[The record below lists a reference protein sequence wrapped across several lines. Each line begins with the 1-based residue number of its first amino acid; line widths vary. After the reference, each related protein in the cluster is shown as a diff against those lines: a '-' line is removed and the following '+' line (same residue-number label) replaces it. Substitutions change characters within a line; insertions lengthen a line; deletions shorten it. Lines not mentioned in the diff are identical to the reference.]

1 MEMIRLD
8 TKTEFISMQFTGA
21 RPKTLESWK
30 RSLAV
35 SPQTCS
41 QSPVLGKQEVSA
53 VKEGSAWDGDLA

>member
-1 MEMIRLD
+1 
-8 TKTEFISMQFTGA
+8 MQFTGA